1 MEEKLRAAVR
11 ILIITQW
18 FDPEPT
24 FKGLVFARALQA
36 KGHEVEVITGF
47 PNYPGG
53 KIYLGYRI
61 KWRQVEIIDGVRINR
76 VPLYPSHDGSALK
89 RVFNYASFAMSSC
102 LYGIFGVR
110 KPDIVYVYHPPLT
123 VGLSASIVSLFR
135 RVPFIYDIQDLWP
148 DTLAATGM
156 VNNKRALS
164 IVSTLCSFVYK
175 SATKLVVLSP
185 GFKLKLVE
193 RGVPA
198 QKIEVIYN
206 WCDEQALQ
214 NIVTCDSHELASN
227 GRFNVVFAG
236 NMGKA
241 QGLDTVLDA
250 AKLISSTAPQV
261 LMVMVGGGLEV
272 VRLRKRAEDEKISN
286 ILFLPQ
292 MPMSQIGRVLSA
304 ADVLLV
310 HLKDDPLFSIT
321 VPSKT
326 QAYLA
331 VGKPVLMAVR
341 GDAADLV
348 REAQAGICVNS
359 QDVMELAQAILDF
372 ANSSKD
378 ELSKMGLNGSNFYQK
393 NLSLEV
399 GCNKFIDVF
408 KNVIEKRS

>member
-1 MEEKLRAAVR
+1 MR

-36 KGHEVEVITGF
+36 KGHNVEVITGF

-53 KIYLGYRI
+53 KVYAGYQI
-61 KWRQVEIIDGVRINR
+61 KWRQVEMIDGIRINR

-89 RVFNYASFAMSSC
+89 RIFNYASFAISSC

-110 KPDIVYVYHPPLT
+110 KPDVVYVYHPPLT

-156 VNNKRALS
+156 INNQRALS
-164 IVSTLCSFVYK
+164 IVSSLCSFVYK
-175 SATKLVVLSP
+175 SAAKLVVLAP
-185 GFKLKLVE
+185 GFKEKLIE
-193 RGVPA
+193 RGVAPD
-198 QKIEVIYN
+198 KIELIYN

-214 NIVTCDSHELASN
+214 GIDLGNLHDIRSN
-227 GRFNVVFAG
+227 GRFNIVFAG

-241 QGLDTVLDA
+241 QGLDSVLDA
-250 AKLISSTAPQV
+250 AKLVLSEAPQV
-261 LMVMVGGGLEV
+261 LLVMVGGGLEV
-272 VRLRKRAEDEKISN
+272 TRLKKRAEDEKITN
-286 ILFLPQ
+286 IIFLPQ
-292 MPMSQIGRVLSA
+292 MPMSQIGRVLAA

-331 VGKPVLMAVR
+331 AGKPILMAVR

-348 REAQAGICVNS
+348 CEAQAGICVS
-359 QDVMELAQAILDF
+359 PEDVKAIAQTFVDF
-372 ANSSKD
+372 SKKSKD
-378 ELSKMGLNGSNFYQK
+378 ELSKMGLNGAFFYQQ

-399 GCNKFIDVF
+399 GCRKFIDVF
-408 KNVIEKRS
+408 ENVLEKNS